1 MPPSA
6 DLQSLQSLHRAGMG
20 KVHCARE
27 TTMKKISDMT
37 SKRVQGS
44 LSTTGSIRKGLAT
57 DSIIG
62 T

>member
-1 MPPSA
+1 
-6 DLQSLQSLHRAGMG
+6 MG
-20 KVHCARE
+20 KVHRARE

-37 SKRVQGS
+37 SKRVPGS